1 MVSGGERRS
10 GRRVSRKEGVVIFDA
25 EEEKRIEFVL
35 PHNLVPWI
43 ALCTCWYPN
52 AQNPCAGTGRL
63 VWVLAGS
70 YPSLGVRTTTC
81 PSCTFDTFS
90 IQLSS
95 AAAISLRLLSLAV
108 EQCD

>member
-10 GRRVSRKEGVVIFDA
+10 GRRVSRKEGCRIFDA

-43 ALCTCWYPN
+43 ALCT
-52 AQNPCAGTGRL
+52 
-63 VWVLAGS
+63 